1 MTSLADTLG
10 PISARLGELEGDP
23 VPLEGG
29 ITNRNYRVRFAG
41 EDLVVRLPGKDTDL
55 LEIDR
60 GAERAAG
67 ELAAKVGIGPEVV
80 AVLDDPPCLVTRF
93 VVGEPMAAG
102 DLREVPAVEQVAAA

>member
-1 MTSLADTLG
+1 MASLADTLG

-41 EDLVVRLPGKDTDL
+41 ADVVVRLPGKDTEL

-60 GAERAAG
+60 AAEKAAG
-67 ELAAKVGIGPEVV
+67 RAGAASRGRAG
-80 AVLDDPPCLVTRF
+80 
-93 VVGEPMAAG
+93 GGGAA
-102 DLREVPAVEQVAAA
+102 RRPALPRHRASSSARR